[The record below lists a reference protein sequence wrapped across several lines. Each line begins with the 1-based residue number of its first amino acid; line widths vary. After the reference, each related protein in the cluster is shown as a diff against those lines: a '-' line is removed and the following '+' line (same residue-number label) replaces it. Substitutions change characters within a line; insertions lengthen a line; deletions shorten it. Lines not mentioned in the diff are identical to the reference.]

1 MRPAAEA
8 RMRPSLRAGIEHEK
22 RFVVPESKT
31 VPALYP
37 ESPEFREMPRVLATG
52 FLVGLLEWACIEALK
67 PHLDLPREQTVGTHI
82 DVSHS
87 AATPPGLEVTVKARL
102 AEVQGRRLVFELEAH
117 DGVDVISR
125 GRHERCVIDSARFD
139 AKIKMKRAA

>member
-1 MRPAAEA
+1 MK
-8 RMRPSLRAGIEHEK
+8 PSLREGIEHEL

-67 PHLDLPREQTVGTHI
+67 PYLDWPREQTVGTQI

-87 AATPPGLEVTVKARL
+87 AATPPGLEVTAKARL
-102 AEVQGRRLVFELEAH
+102 VEMQGRRLVFELEAH
-117 DGVDVISR
+117 DGVDLISR
-125 GRHERCVIDSARFD
+125 GTHERVVIDSGRFD
-139 AKIKMKRAA
+139 AKIKMKLAG

>member
-1 MRPAAEA
+1 MK
-8 RMRPSLRAGIEHEK
+8 PSLREGIEHEL

-67 PHLDLPREQTVGTHI
+67 PYLDWPREQTVGTQI

-87 AATPPGLEVTVKARL
+87 AATPPGLEVTAKARL
-102 AEVQGRRLVFELEAH
+102 VEMQGRRLVFELEAH
-117 DGVDVISR
+117 DGVDLISR
-125 GRHERCVIDSARFD
+125 GTHERVVIDSGRFD
-139 AKIKMKRAA
+139 AKIKMKLAA